1 MLRISQTFNPQGQ
14 INIYG
19 HASFE
24 TRGSL
29 PKSCRLKLRNCRR
42 YFRTSCQ
49 HNLEDDPSNR
59 TSNDIIPNGSW
70 ARSQLLRTSGRRTR
84 ELGLEQVLALLHDFF
99 SRTSPGLS
107 WLYSKF
113 EISHATGRRVISAAY
128 LPKPTLSG
136 PALSHLYVISRSSR
150 LSRWYSFCS

>member
-107 WLYSKF
+107 WLYSKI
-113 EISHATGRRVISAAY
+113 EISHAKGRRVISTAY
-128 LPKPTLSG
+128 LPANVVRAGSQSSLRHLS
-136 PALSHLYVISRSSR
+136 VISAQP
-150 LSRWYSFCS
+150 LV